1 MAALFPSS
9 ILYIRN
15 IKLCSPQPA
24 LELDKNT
31 QAGTVTSMRK
41 AFLGVIQVFSI
52 TFIVTCLI
60 LMSNGIN
67 MFPKLA
73 ILLTFSH
80 HYLIHIFQVF
90 FSKFSVIEKGRE
102 LFIPYL

>member
-31 QAGTVTSMRK
+31 PAGTVTSMKK
-41 AFLGVIQVFSI
+41 AFYGIVQVFSI
-52 TFIVTCLI
+52 TFIDICPI

-67 MFPKLA
+67 MF
-73 ILLTFSH
+73 
-80 HYLIHIFQVF
+80 
-90 FSKFSVIEKGRE
+90 SKPGYTSE
-102 LFIPYL
+102 LQSPSSY